1 MEGQFDPNLYCTGQ
15 LCHWQAHE
23 VSGFLVSN
31 LGKNHHCQFCESLY
45 IRSTPYVLGVI
56 ETIRERA
63 LSANL
68 PATLHAR
75 YHADN
80 YAAFRDVSRKSLLS
94 LWSHANISCK
104 YPRCVPSGKW
114 YTLIIV
120 STSESSCIY
129 CIRRCEMSVHRK
141 EKSTLRLLRG
151 NLAFVQL

>member
-80 YAAFRDVSRKSLLS
+80 YAAFRDVSRSLFCPYGLMQIYLVNILGVFHLENGILLS
-94 LWSHANISCK
+94 SYPLLNLHAYIASGDARCLCIARRK
-104 YPRCVPSGKW
+104 ARCV
-114 YTLIIV
+114 
-120 STSESSCIY
+120 C
-129 CIRRCEMSVHRK
+129 
-141 EKSTLRLLRG
+141 
-151 NLAFVQL
+151 

>member
-94 LWSHANISCK
+94 LWSHANISRK
-104 YPRCVPSGKW
+104 YPRCVPSGNGI
-114 YTLIIV
+114 LL
-120 STSESSCIY
+120 SSYPLLNLHAYIASGDARCLCIA
-129 CIRRCEMSVHRK
+129 RRKARCVC
-141 EKSTLRLLRG
+141 
-151 NLAFVQL
+151 